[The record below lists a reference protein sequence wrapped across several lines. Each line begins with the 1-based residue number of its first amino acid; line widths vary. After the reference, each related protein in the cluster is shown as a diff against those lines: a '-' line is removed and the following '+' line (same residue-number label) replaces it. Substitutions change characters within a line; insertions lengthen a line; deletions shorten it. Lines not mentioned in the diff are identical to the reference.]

1 MREDHSPRRHHLNNN
16 VEQNTLTELLPNQL
30 YFGCFPNP
38 DAIDK
43 SDKSVKKTCFVSV
56 NNKFH
61 YEPFYE
67 DFGPWNL
74 SVLYRLCVQIDKLL
88 EIEEKRGRRLVLFC
102 QEDGSGDYDKIRVN
116 TAYVLGAYLIIYQGF
131 SADDAYLKVANT
143 EGPKLIGFRDA
154 SMGAPQYLLHVHDVL
169 RGIEKALKFGWLDFT
184 NFDHEEY
191 EHYER
196 VENGDFNWIIPGKIL
211 SFCGPHNESREEN
224 GYPYHSPEV
233 YFEYFHKTKVST
245 IVRLNAKNY
254 DASKFTRAGF
264 DHVDLFFVDGSTPSD
279 EIMLK
284 FINVVDNA
292 KGGVAVHCKAGLG
305 RTGTLIACWMMK
317 EFGLT
322 AGECMGWLRVCR
334 PGSVIGPQ
342 QPYLVE
348 KQKFCWSL
356 SHSNGVHLIPN
367 REDKRSVRRL
377 VNQVDDINL
386 GEERRAKSRENTRPN
401 ILRRKV
407 QVQNG
412 KDVTPVSVSS
422 SAIPGTS
429 RSVRTTLI
437 VDETSLDEQGRS
449 QGDRL
454 LQLKAKHQHE
464 AEQAPSSSS
473 SRRFVKHSAPQMAV
487 PSQAYLNRNRE
498 PIMITPSKN
507 GPSSSGT
514 SSRQSKTPSN
524 GNVAYRTR
532 NSSGGNAGTLTR
544 TPASAVFPSM
554 ASRRSEATRYLSPTT
569 PIKPMSPAYP
579 DGTLNGTYKSRL
591 RSEKPMGSTTSTP
604 FSLQPQFGL
613 VRVPLD
619 SPHLV
624 MAHRPS
630 SARAPLSPHN
640 FTSSQV
646 FTPSNRFIGEKK
658 STTMTRGSASTSAL
672 PTAYMT
678 RGSISK
684 CTLTA
689 ETKTPKRILSMPSS
703 SKSTS
708 SLKKIQVSRPRP
720 YPSNGV
726 RVELCANGKSY
737 AIRPRKDAHVIPGAG
752 LAANT
757 EALLGVSFLLI

>member
-1 MREDHSPRRHHLNNN
+1 MREDHSPRRNNTI
-16 VEQNTLTELLPNQL
+16 ENTLTELLPNRL

-43 SDKSVKKTCFVSV
+43 SDKSVKKTCFINI

-74 SVLYRLCVQIDKLL
+74 SVLYRLCVQVGKLL
-88 EIEEKRGRRLVLFC
+88 EVEEKRSRRVVLFC
-102 QEDGSGDYDKIRVN
+102 QDDGTGQYDKIRVN

-131 SADDAYLKVANT
+131 SADDAYLKVSSGET
-143 EGPKLIGFRDA
+143 VKFVGFRDA
-154 SMGAPQYLLHVHDVL
+154 SMGSPQYLLHLHDVL
-169 RGIEKALKFGWLDFT
+169 RGIEKALKFGWLDFSD
-184 NFDHEEY
+184 FDYEEY
-191 EHYER
+191 EFYER

-224 GYPYHSPEV
+224 GYPYHAPDV
-233 YFEYFHKTKVST
+233 YFDYFRENKVST

-254 DASKFTRAGF
+254 DASKFTKAGF
-264 DHVDLFFVDGSTPSD
+264 DHVDLFFIDGSTPSD

-284 FINVVDNA
+284 FIKVVDNT

-317 EFGLT
+317 EYGLT

-342 QPYLVE
+342 QPYLIE

-356 SHSNGVHLIPN
+356 SQSNGVHLTQN
-367 REDKRSVRRL
+367 KEEKRNVRRL

-386 GEERRAKSRENTRPN
+386 GEERISPKSRENTRPN
-401 ILRRKV
+401 ILRRRV

-412 KDVTPVSVSS
+412 RSTAPVTIAP
-422 SAIPGTS
+422 AGTS
-429 RSVRTTLI
+429 ESRRSTKPSRV
-437 VDETSLDEQGRS
+437 VDETALDDQGRS

-464 AEQAPSSSS
+464 SETTSPNSSS
-473 SRRFVKHSAPQMAV
+473 SRRFVKSSTPQMTV

-498 PIMITPSKN
+498 PIIVTPSKN
-507 GPSSSGT
+507 GTSSGT
-514 SSRQSKTPSN
+514 SSRQLKTTPN

-532 NSSGGNAGTLTR
+532 NSSGNTTSTLTR

-554 ASRRSEATRYLSPTT
+554 ASRRSETTRYLSPTT
-569 PIKPMSPAYP
+569 PIKPMSPSYT
-579 DGTLNGTYKSRL
+579 DGTSPRYKARL
-591 RSEKPMGSTTSTP
+591 RSENPIGSTTSTP
-604 FSLQPQFGL
+604 FSLQPQI
-613 VRVPLD
+613 
-619 SPHLV
+619 
-624 MAHRPS
+624 
-630 SARAPLSPHN
+630 
-640 FTSSQV
+640 T
-646 FTPSNRFIGEKK
+646 
-658 STTMTRGSASTSAL
+658 
-672 PTAYMT
+672 
-678 RGSISK
+678 K
-684 CTLTA
+684 CSLTA
-689 ETKTPKRILSMPSS
+689 ESKPPKRILSMPGT

-720 YPSNGV
+720 YPSTGV

-737 AIRPRKDAHVIPGAG
+737 DIRPRKEAHVIPGAG

-757 EALLGVSFLLI
+757 EALLGAQFFTEKKKNCLVIRKNDIEIR